1 LGRAF
6 PVEVVY
12 SDIIVPKYVNG
23 KFMPKYVNEEP
34 EGDVLVFLTGER
46 EIEDAVTMIEDEY
59 EKNSKYKEAGPL
71 RVMPLYAL
79 LSTYEQQQMFE
90 KAPPPNTPGGKPGR
104 KVIVSTNIAQTSIT
118 IDGIVYVVDSG
129 FIKQGV
135 YNPLI
140 GSSCF

>member
-1 LGRAF
+1 MGRAF

-23 KFMPKYVNEEP
+23 KSMPKYVNEAVRTILKIYAEEP

-79 LSTYEQQQMFE
+79 LSTYEQ
-90 KAPPPNTPGGKPGR
+90 
-104 KVIVSTNIAQTSIT
+104 
-118 IDGIVYVVDSG
+118 
-129 FIKQGV
+129 
-135 YNPLI
+135 
-140 GSSCF
+140 